1 MTEDNTTA
9 TKKYDD
15 AFLDKVESPE
25 YIRQQKELAIR
36 EEKLRV
42 EELRI
47 RKEN

>member
-1 MTEDNTTA
+1 MTEDNSTA

-15 AFLDKVESPE
+15 AFLDKVDSPE
-25 YIRQQKELAIR
+25 YIRQQKVIAIR
-36 EEKLRV
+36 EDRLRV